1 MNIDPN
7 RKEELLLELRAD
19 LKLKNDNSTEIETF
33 QNEVLRPILKF
44 QHSLIV
50 QSFES
55 ELKKLK
61 LHERFATSNDQQKKT
76 LLKGLMKGTFRG
88 FMIGQT
94 VGLMQFEEFNFY
106 LKNSTDFDKRI
117 VAMVLERFQ
126 STVTS

>member
-19 LKLKNDNSTEIETF
+19 LKLKNENSNEIETF

-50 QSFES
+50 RSFEI

-61 LHERFATSNDQQKKT
+61 LHERFTTSNEQQKKV
-76 LLKGLMKGTFRG
+76 LLKGLLKGTFRG
-88 FMIGQT
+88 FMIGRT

-117 VAMVLERFQ
+117 VAMAVERFLSSETQ
-126 STVTS
+126 

>member
-1 MNIDPN
+1 MNIDTN

-61 LHERFATSNDQQKKT
+61 LQERFATSNDQQKKT

-94 VGLMQFEEFNFY
+94 VGLMQLEEFNFY
-106 LKNSTDFDKRI
+106 LKNSTDLDKRI
-117 VAMVLERFQ
+117 VAMVLERFL